1 MKQILEEY
9 GDFFIDAVAVV
20 LVMGILTFCFF
31 SDQGAFPT
39 HIINAMEPI
48 L

>member
-9 GDFFIDAVAVV
+9 GDFFIDAIAVV
-20 LVMGILTFCFF
+20 LVMGILTVCFF
-31 SDQGAFPT
+31 ADQGVFPA